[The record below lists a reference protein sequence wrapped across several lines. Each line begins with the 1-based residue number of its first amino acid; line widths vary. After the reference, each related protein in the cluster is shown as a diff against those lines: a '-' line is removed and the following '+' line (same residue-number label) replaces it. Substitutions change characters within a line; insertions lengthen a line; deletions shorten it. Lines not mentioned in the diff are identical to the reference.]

1 LQHFKEIIPDFS
13 GEIDFILID
22 IGSGFGNEQLE
33 SFVIEQS
40 YYGIVGIA
48 DRDILKLLDV
58 NIQSTK
64 IAIDSDGT
72 IIYREG
78 YGKGGKDEFRDVF
91 SKLAS

>member
-1 LQHFKEIIPDFS
+1 M
-13 GEIDFILID
+13 DFILID

-33 SFVIEQS
+33 SFIAGQA

-58 NIQSTK
+58 KIQSTK
-64 IAIDSDGT
+64 IAIDSEGT

-78 YGKGGKDEFRDVF
+78 YGKGEKDEFRDVF
-91 SKLAS
+91 AKLSS

>member
-1 LQHFKEIIPDFS
+1 MN
-13 GEIDFILID
+13 FILID

-33 SFVIEQS
+33 SFIAQQA

-58 NIQSTK
+58 KIQSTK
-64 IAIDSDGT
+64 IAIDSEGT

-91 SKLAS
+91 AKLSS

>member
-1 LQHFKEIIPDFS
+1 MLNLKDKIAVVS
-13 GEIDFILID
+13 GCGS